1 MRYLVNGL
9 KILGLLVGLL
19 LLLVAGVILA
29 DGRRT
34 SYLLVDQV
42 PEAAENSYI
51 LQHVHILPMTAD
63 TVLFDHSIR
72 IRDGVIEAMGPD
84 LAAGGLPVVDG
95 EGRYLLP
102 GLMDMHVHVWDEYE
116 LGLYLASGVTAVR
129 NLWGQPMHLRMKERI
144 NQGKILS
151 PAFFT
156 SSPKLTGPDYAG
168 DDNLQLTSVEEAR
181 KKVASCAERGYDLI
195 KTYNGLTPP
204 LFEAILAESRQQGLD
219 VVAHP
224 SALLPYDAH
233 FREPIRSI
241 EHVED
246 IVQQPLDYH
255 LDTMK
260 LDEVVAGYV
269 AHPESALCPTA
280 VVFANIHRLITE
292 PQILE
297 EEALDAMNPL
307 IRRVDSRAQF
317 DRWSHTRAEDP
328 DIGEKISRQHDFH
341 LLAIRKLHEA
351 GVRIICGTDAGIG
364 ITPPGASIHD
374 ELAFYLEAG
383 MNPFEALQTATVH
396 PSAVHAFLNDMGT
409 IEAGKRANYLLTDDN
424 PLEDLSALSTPHA
437 VSVNGHRMDVETLQL
452 FREKAADRSNLIV
465 TGLRYAEY
473 LLVER

>member
-1 MRYLVNGL
+1 MRYLVSGL

-19 LLLVAGVILA
+19 LLLVVVVILA
-29 DGRRT
+29 DRMRT
-34 SYLLVDQV
+34 GYLQVDQV
-42 PEAAENSYI
+42 PEAAENSYV
-51 LQHVHILPMTAD
+51 LRHVHVLPMTSD

-84 LAAGGLPVVDG
+84 LAAEGLPEVDG

-102 GLMDMHVHVWDEYE
+102 GLMDMHVHVWDDYE

-129 NLWGQPMHLRMKERI
+129 NLWGQPMHLRMKEKIRS
-144 NQGKILS
+144 GKILS

-168 DDNLQLTSVEEAR
+168 DDNLQLASVEEAR
-181 KKVASCAERGYDLI
+181 EKVASCAERGYDLI

-269 AHPESALCPTA
+269 AHPGSALCPTA

-292 PQILE
+292 PEILE
-297 EEALDAMNPL
+297 EEALAAMNPL

-317 DRWSHTRAEDP
+317 DRWSRTRAEDL
-328 DIGEKISRQHDFH
+328 DIGEKIRMQHDFH

-364 ITPPGASIHD
+364 ITPPGASIHE
-374 ELAFYLEAG
+374 ELGFYLQAG
-383 MNPFEALQTATVH
+383 MSPYEALLTATAH
-396 PSAVHAFLNDMGT
+396 PARVHAFLEDMGT
-409 IEAGKRANYLLTDDN
+409 IAPGKRANYLLVDGD
-424 PLEDLSALSTPHA
+424 PLEDLSVLADTQV
-437 VSVNGHRMDVETLQL
+437 VSVNGRRMAAGTLDH
-452 FREKAADRSNLIV
+452 FRERALDRHNLIV